1 MLRTGLIHPQ
11 MLEALGKAGHG
22 SLVLLS
28 DGNFPHDTA
37 PHRSAPRV
45 YLNLRPGMISVID
58 ALQAVLTVVP
68 IESAV
73 VMQPPPGTPAPPV
86 RAEFANLLGAS
97 IPLQDL
103 DRDAF
108 YAATAD
114 SNLALVVATGEQRIY
129 ANLLLTIGVIAETT
143 TEP

>member
-58 ALQAVLTVVP
+58 ALQAVLS
-68 IESAV
+68 E
-73 VMQPPPGTPAPPV
+73 
-86 RAEFANLLGAS
+86 GAD
-97 IPLQDL
+97 P
-103 DRDAF
+103 
-108 YAATAD
+108 ATA
-114 SNLALVVATGEQRIY
+114 LAEAAEEANALIEDYAQRTDTG
-129 ANLLLTIGVIAETT
+129 G
-143 TEP
+143 